1 MAARL
6 AFRVEP
12 PVVAGGEFKRKFLV
26 LEVVLADINVKA
38 LGRAV
43 VERMGGDFLLF
54 PCRSL
59 AADVAVL
66 DQLFTRSASSSA
78 ISSAVL
84 MDSRWSIS
92 SFVSTRSSS
101 SASRVRFSFP

>member
-43 VERMGGDFLLF
+43 VERMAGDFLLLTAPDPPHRAQYQA
-54 PCRSL
+54 PC
-59 AADVAVL
+59 
-66 DQLFTRSASSSA
+66 
-78 ISSAVL
+78 
-84 MDSRWSIS
+84 
-92 SFVSTRSSS
+92 
-101 SASRVRFSFP
+101 

>member
-38 LGRAV
+38 IGRAV

-66 DQLFTRSASSSA
+66 DQLF
-78 ISSAVL
+78 
-84 MDSRWSIS
+84 
-92 SFVSTRSSS
+92 F
-101 SASRVRFSFP
+101 

>member
-43 VERMGGDFLLF
+43 VERMGI
-54 PCRSL
+54 
-59 AADVAVL
+59 ADL
-66 DQLFTRSASSSA
+66 
-78 ISSAVL
+78 
-84 MDSRWSIS
+84 
-92 SFVSTRSSS
+92 
-101 SASRVRFSFP
+101 